1 MCEILLEVSC
11 YKYTFIILVFHLQQP
26 GPQPVIKQHIKAQD
40 LKAGAAGCVIGE
52 TRVVVV
58 LEDRVRRDQ
67 CLDNHVLDV
76 APHLV
81 YVVAER
87 LQVLVQGGQL
97 SAGDGYKHEINK
109 GLFGD
114 GW

>member
-11 YKYTFIILVFHLQQP
+11 YKYTSNILVFHLQQP

-40 LKAGAAGCVIGE
+40 LKAGAAGRVIGE

-67 CLDNHVLDV
+67 RLDDHVLDV

-81 YVVAER
+81 CVVAER

-97 SAGDGYKHEINK
+97 SAGDGCKHEINK
-109 GLFGD
+109 GSF
-114 GW
+114 